1 MKQLLIGVTR
11 FFRERDAF
19 AALDHKVVPHI
30 FRDRQPGETVRVWV
44 AACFTGGEPYSLA
57 MLPADP
63 PAIRTARAGT
73 APPVAGG
80 TGGHE
85 GGLGALSGGPP
96 ADRPPACTGHGFRS
110 SPTIMAAGQARNM
123 SGSRIRTQLRPRRAC
138 RWLS

>member
-11 FFRERDAF
+11 LFRERDAF

-85 GGLGALSGGPP
+85 GGLGALS
-96 ADRPPACTGHGFRS
+96 A
-110 SPTIMAAGQARNM
+110 AAGRPAA
-123 SGSRIRTQLRPRRAC
+123 SVHRPRVPIITDHHGSGTGAEYVGVADTDAA
-138 RWLS
+138 SSA